1 MKIFISA
8 DIEGVTGATHWDETD
23 KKSSDYE
30 EFSKQMTE
38 EVIAACEGALEAG
51 AKEIWV
57 RDAHDSARNIIP
69 AKLPREV
76 KLVRGWSGHPFEMVQ
91 ELEES
96 FDAMM
101 MVGYH
106 SWAGSGADPLAHTIS
121 SGVIIYIQIND
132 MYVSEFIL
140 NAYTGGLV
148 KVPVVFVS
156 GDAGICEQAES
167 FIPGIQTVAVK
178 HGVGNST
185 VSIHP
190 HLAVERIRESVQE
203 ALEGDVSKC
212 RVKLPKH
219 FSVEI
224 KYKEHSKAYK
234 SSFYPGVTL
243 KEPTVIQFEADD
255 YFEVLRAILFVV

>member
-30 EFSKQMTE
+30 KFSEQMTE

-57 RDAHDSARNIIP
+57 RDAHASARNIIP

-76 KLVRGWSGHPFEMVQ
+76 KLVRGWSEHPFMMVQ

-106 SWAGSGADPLAHTIS
+106 SWAGSGADPLAHTIT
-121 SGVIIYIQIND
+121 GGIIYIQIND
-132 MYVSEFIL
+132 MFVSEFIL
-140 NAYTGGLV
+140 NAYTAGLV

-167 FIPGIQTVAVK
+167 FIPGIKTTAVK

-190 HLAVERIRESVQE
+190 HLAVERIRESVQA
-203 ALEGDVSKC
+203 ALKGDVSKC
-212 RVKLPKH
+212 RVQLLKR
-219 FSVEI
+219 FYVEI

-255 YFEVLRAILFVV
+255 YYEILRAILFVVL

>member
-1 MKIFISA
+1 M
-8 DIEGVTGATHWDETD
+8 
-23 KKSSDYE
+23 
-30 EFSKQMTE
+30 
-38 EVIAACEGALEAG
+38 
-51 AKEIWV
+51 
-57 RDAHDSARNIIP
+57 
-69 AKLPREV
+69 
-76 KLVRGWSGHPFEMVQ
+76 MVQ

-106 SWAGSGADPLAHTIS
+106 SWAGSGADPLAHTIT
-121 SGVIIYIQIND
+121 GGIIYIQIND

-140 NAYTGGLV
+140 NAYTAGLV

-156 GDAGICEQAES
+156 GDTGICEQAES
-167 FIPGIQTVAVK
+167 FIPAIKTVAVK

-203 ALEGDVSKC
+203 VLEVDVSKC
-212 RVKLPKH
+212 QVRLPKH

-255 YFEVLRAILFVV
+255 YYEILRAILFVV

>member
-57 RDAHDSARNIIP
+57 RDAHASARNIIP

-140 NAYTGGLV
+140 NAYTAGLV

-156 GDAGICEQAES
+156 GDTGICEQAES